1 MQLYTFSV
9 VTSLITI
16 VITQRI
22 LKKLSLSLL
31 SGVAVLFL
39 ILRISSVVEIALR
52 VLTSSSF
59 WSLLSTVF
67 LIYLLS
73 GMMESSGDY
82 RKFSKEMRNIF
93 SKNVDSFVPALIGLM
108 PMPGGALFT
117 APMVKNSLPDES
129 PLRLAVKNYWFRH
142 TIEFFWP
149 IYPAVVLVSELSG
162 VHVSS
167 VSSKL
172 FPVFVLAFIT
182 GWLFFNGM
190 QIPRLSRPGSISNL
204 FVLLPITG
212 TGLMILAF
220 RVPGWLALLLNTAG
234 YTVFRRKFFLSA
246 LKSTLRKW
254 DVFVVLFLVYCYKV
268 AIDTMNVG
276 EKIAHEFLEWHI
288 SPFLLLFF
296 LPFVSGVSTGIT
308 QAAVGISLP
317 VVLSMF
323 SKEYAIYT
331 YMFAVGGVI
340 LSPVHLCVV
349 LSAKFFRVDVFEILR
364 RVFFPLALT
373 LVFGA
378 LILGVIT

>member
-82 RKFSKEMRNIF
+82 RKFSKEI
-93 SKNVDSFVPALIGLM
+93 
-108 PMPGGALFT
+108 
-117 APMVKNSLPDES
+117 PMVKNSLPDES